1 MNIILGSTKTD
12 QKTFRGLSVGSI
24 FSLDECPSWDKKKF
38 YMKIGGGFS
47 VNLSH
52 PAHKLSFAG
61 HVPVTEYKAT
71 LKLEEM

>member
-1 MNIILGSTKTD
+1 MNIVLDSTKPN
-12 QKTFRGLSVGSI
+12 QKTYRDLRVGSV
-24 FSLDECPSWDKKKF
+24 FSLDDCPCDKKKF

-61 HVPVTEYKAT
+61 QVPVTEYKAT